1 MSEQS
6 LEFNWMPGISTSRTV
21 AEKTQ
26 VSLHITVPGPGLHTV
41 HRQHTERTFLGEIY
55 VMEPEPDE
63 DEEVDP
69 ADLAPCICVNTP
81 IITIPASEDEEVA
94 GEITADGVE
103 EVIQGL
109 EELTQE
115 IKDNDEDENV
125 DDVLEK
131 LEKSQEL
138 LREIMDIMSSISED
152 TSSRQHTV
160 VPNVD
165 VWDTGKAIEQE
176 YRLHPDPTMKEVR
189 DRLSNQVW
197 DLLQI
202 LQERVDQHTYNS
214 KDIELISGLKTI
226 SVLNSRLSVI
236 TDTVLKSKAEKP

>member
-1 MSEQS
+1 
-6 LEFNWMPGISTSRTV
+6 MPNP
-21 AEKTQ
+21 Q
-26 VSLHITVPGPGLHTV
+26 HIEEVELD
-41 HRQHTERTFLGEIY
+41 R
-55 VMEPEPDE
+55 D
-63 DEEVDP
+63 EVDP
-69 ADLAPCICVNTP
+69 EDLTPLISGDTP
-81 IITIPASEDEEVA
+81 IITVPALEVEDTEEAVEDKDGDVA
-94 GEITADGVE
+94 E
-103 EVIQGL
+103 EFV
-109 EELTQE
+109 
-115 IKDNDEDENV
+115 KDNDEDENV

-131 LEKSQEL
+131 LGKSQEL
-138 LREIMDIMSSISED
+138 LKEIRDIMSSISED

-202 LQERVDQHTYNS
+202 LQERVDQHTYNN

-226 SVLNSRLSVI
+226 SVLNARLSVL
-236 TDTVLKSKAEKP
+236 TETVLKHQAERP

>member
-26 VSLHITVPGPGLHTV
+26 VSLHITVPGPVLHTV

-55 VMEPEPDE
+55 IEEMNQVPAIIRNPAYVEEPEPDGN
-63 DEEVDP
+63 EEVDP

-202 LQERVDQHTYNS
+202 LQERVET
-214 KDIELISGLKTI
+214 E
-226 SVLNSRLSVI
+226 
-236 TDTVLKSKAEKP
+236 TVLKHQAEKP